1 MVIENGTGLENF
13 LKTQVRFKTSMGF
26 YHSAL
31 DCIAKL
37 HSSTSFSSSQPWSSS
52 SSSFPWHLF
61 CLFFFLNLGFSL
73 NADRNLGFG
82 LITYWM
88 LGFYLIAS
96 VVDI

>member
-1 MVIENGTGLENF
+1 MVIENGTGLGNF

-26 YHSAL
+26 YHSAWIVL
-31 DCIAKL
+31 PNYIAAPPFL
-37 HSSTSFSSSQPWSSS
+37 PLNHGALLLPLCHVIYFV
-52 SSSFPWHLF
+52 
-61 CLFFFLNLGFSL
+61 CFFFNLGFSL